1 MSYYYNYYIGY
12 RKDGKFYP
20 WGPYNRFGKIVP
32 ALSKSRSFASPL
44 HNYFVPI
51 QDKDVSDELRAQ
63 FEYTDW
69 QDRKRVDVKYLDV
82 NRLPIDDYIKRG
94 YFLIKEVQN
103 YDSNFDWFDEFT
115 TPLTPEVYAAKV
127 QHELTFGKN
136 QPQKDDEGF
145 EYTEP
150 NASDY
155 MYFAY
160 PDYNSQEYEAAY
172 IHQVADSLW
181 SYDLEQDGAEFVILE
196 TEG

>member
-1 MSYYYNYYIGY
+1 MSYYYNYYVGY
-12 RKDGKFYP
+12 KKDGKFYP

-32 ALSKSRSFASPL
+32 ALSKSRSFASTL
-44 HNYFVPI
+44 YHYFVPVK
-51 QDKDVSDELRAQ
+51 DEDVSDELRAQ

-69 QDRKRVDVKYLDV
+69 QGRKRVDVKYLEV
-82 NRLPIDDYIKRG
+82 SKLPVEDYIKRG
-94 YFLIKEVQN
+94 YFLINEVQN
-103 YDSNFDWFDEFT
+103 YSSNFDWFDEFS

-127 QHELTFGKN
+127 QHEMTFGKN

-181 SYDLEQDGAEFVILE
+181 DYQLESEGAEFVILE

>member
-32 ALSKSRSFASPL
+32 ALSKSRSFASTL

-51 QDKDVSDELRAQ
+51 EDKAVSDELRAQ

-69 QDRKRVDVKYLDV
+69 QGKKRVDVKYLEVDK
-82 NRLPIDDYIKRG
+82 LPVEDYIKRG
-94 YFLIKEVQN
+94 YFLIDEVQN
-103 YDSNFDWFDEFT
+103 YSSDFDWFDEFSA
-115 TPLTPEVYAAKV
+115 PLTPEVYAAKV

-136 QPQKDDEGF
+136 QPRKDEDGF

-172 IHQVADSLW
+172 IHQVASSLW
-181 SYDLEQDGAEFVILE
+181 DYNLESEGAEFVILE